1 MLGSFGESALVEWL
15 LWQRVVDR
23 VVRTWHDIHMCT
35 TLYSEG
41 EGRKEREGGKEGEES
56 SHMSAAL
63 KSEWSGLLKRPSIY
77 IMYVRWTSGTNHHIQ
92 KVLENFC

>member
-1 MLGSFGESALVEWL
+1 MGCWEA
-15 LWQRVVDR
+15 RV
-23 VVRTWHDIHMCT
+23 
-35 TLYSEG
+35 G
-41 EGRKEREGGKEGEES
+41 GRKGGVGGRKGGMGGREGGGWEGGKEGEES

>member
-1 MLGSFGESALVEWL
+1 MLGSKGG
-15 LWQRVVDR
+15 RKKGR
-23 VVRTWHDIHMCT
+23 
-35 TLYSEG
+35 G
-41 EGRKEREGGKEGEES
+41 GRKERRDGRKGRGWEGGREGGGWEGGKEGEES